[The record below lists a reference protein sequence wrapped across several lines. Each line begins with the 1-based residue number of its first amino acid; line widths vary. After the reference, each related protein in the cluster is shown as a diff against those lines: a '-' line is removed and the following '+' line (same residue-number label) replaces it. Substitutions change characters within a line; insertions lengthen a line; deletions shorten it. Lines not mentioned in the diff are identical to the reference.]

1 MEQKRLPASKK
12 INTESLLGNK
22 KGKSSGG
29 IMVSKMKLIQINSR
43 TVKVE
48 KLLGRENKRL
58 KSEIKK
64 IRVSSE
70 KETRSKKETRLET
83 KDKKDKEKGGKKGM
97 SLPGGGLFDGVKKF
111 INGILIGYVAL
122 RLLPYLPKLLE
133 ILPALVAVGDFL
145 VDGILGLLDGIGSF
159 LNGAYE
165 LRDKTIGFI
174 DKIGG
179 ENAVDAFLQFEG
191 ALDKVLT
198 ALVGVGGIMMLAG
211 DRGGRGGG
219 GGNAG
224 RRGFDKTGRRVSKS
238 AQKKYFEKY
247 GRDKFIER
255 FGKNNLKNL
264 PKSMQRSAGTKLARN
279 AAVRLFGKSG
289 SKVGLKVLKNFISPV
304 VKRIPIIG
312 GLIDFALNFFVF
324 KEPIGRAAF
333 AAIGATIFGALGA
346 TAGTIIPVVGNFV
359 GGALGGLAGDLAGK
373 WLYDTF
379 FDGKKPV
386 DVPSVQGKEEVSA
399 TQSITPYV
407 PSSAVESDEM
417 SLFKRLV
424 LAEAGGEGQLGMAL
438 VARSVLNRTGLIQ
451 TGKAT
456 TGTFLANSATVKG
469 VIMGRGQYQPVS
481 DGSINRE
488 RSAEQLEQAR
498 LAIELA
504 QDPAKLQRM
513 LKSEGLSDS
522 DIGKIISATGF
533 RTGSAF
539 NDPSQNVNVVQY
551 KNHFFNTA
559 GNPGVVVAKANIA
572 KANVDASVPAA
583 NADLSTTSAGSRE
596 QTAGSKL
603 AGELGRYL
611 NAKGLRWGSGVT
623 EHPEHGGVKPVHTA
637 GSYHYKEQG
646 YRAIDIGGWGP
657 KRFKREGQSGTD
669 DQTKI
674 IAGIQEWNKM
684 KGVSPIEFIHEG
696 NDPTYHNDHVHIAY
710 HAGKRLNGKE
720 RMARIL
726 KNEAVLDP
734 DTTKALGPTL
744 VAKLDDASTPEGI
757 MRVLQSAVGVSGFAS
772 YEQGA
777 AQTVVV
783 PMSQMQAP
791 PQMGGSSGGIMP
803 IAIPSA
809 GEDFAEAL
817 AAGQ

>member
-58 KSEIKK
+58 KAEIKK

-346 TAGTIIPVVGNFV
+346 TAGSIIPVVGNFV
-359 GGALGGLAGDLAGK
+359 GGALGGLAGDIAGK

>member
-58 KSEIKK
+58 KAEIKK

-488 RSAEQLEQAR
+488 RTAEELERASI
-498 LAIELA
+498 AIELA
-504 QDPAKLQRM
+504 QDPARLQRM

-572 KANVDASVPAA
+572 QANVDASVPAA
-583 NADLSTTSAGSRE
+583 NADVSTTSAGTRE

>member
-58 KSEIKK
+58 KAEIKK

-744 VAKLDDASTPEGI
+744 LAKLDDASTPEGI

>member
-58 KSEIKK
+58 KAEIKK

>member
-1 MEQKRLPASKK
+1 MEQKLLPASKK

-43 TVKVE
+43 TVKIE

-70 KETRSKKETRLET
+70 KQTRTKRETRLET

-145 VDGILGLLDGIGSF
+145 VDGIIGLLDGIGNF

-179 ENAVDAFLQFEG
+179 AGAVDAFLQFEG

-198 ALVGVGGIMMLAG
+198 ALVGVGGIMMLAS
-211 DRGGRGGG
+211 DKGGKGGG
-219 GGNAG
+219 GKNAG
-224 RRGFDKTGRRVSKS
+224 KRGFDKTGRRVSKS
-238 AQKKYFEKY
+238 AQKRFYERY

-255 FGKNNLKNL
+255 FGRDNLKNL
-264 PKSMQRSAGTKLARN
+264 PKSLQRSAGTKLARN

-289 SKVGLKVLKNFISPV
+289 TKVGLKVLKNFISPI

-312 GLIDFALNFFVF
+312 GLIDFALNYFVF
-324 KEPIGRAAF
+324 KEPLGRAAF
-333 AAIGATIFGALGA
+333 AAIGTTIFGALGA
-346 TAGTIIPVVGNFV
+346 TAGSILPFGGTLV
-359 GGALGGLAGDLAGK
+359 GGALGGLAGDIAGK

-379 FDGKKPV
+379 FSGKKPVDVPSV

-407 PSSAVESDEM
+407 PKSAVDSDELT
-417 SLFKRLV
+417 LFKRLV

-451 TGKAT
+451 TGKASL
-456 TGTFLANSATVKG
+456 GTFLANSATVKG

-488 RSAEQLEQAR
+488 RTAEQFEQASI
-498 LAIELA
+498 AIELA
-504 QDPAKLQRM
+504 QDPARLQRM

-539 NDPSQNVNVVQY
+539 NDPSQNVNVVKF
-551 KNHFFNTA
+551 KNHYFNTA
-559 GNPGVVVAKANIA
+559 GNPGVVVAQANIDTSTSA
-572 KANVDASVPAA
+572 ASV
-583 NADLSTTSAGSRE
+583 NIDTVDGGSRE
-596 QTAGSKL
+596 QSEGTKIAGD
-603 AGELGRYL
+603 LGRFLYKEL
-611 NAKGLRWGSGVT
+611 SSPRDFQAVT
-623 EHPEHGGVKPVHTA
+623 EHPDFGGSFRRSYD
-637 GSYHYKEQG
+637 SYHNYD
-646 YRAIDIGGWGP
+646 RAIDIGAYPHEQP
-657 KRFKREGQSGTD
+657 KILEAIKKFNQ
-669 DQTKI
+669 I
-674 IAGIQEWNKM
+674 N
-684 KGVSPIEFIHEG
+684 GVSPVELLHAG
-696 NDPTYHNDHVHIAY
+696 NDPKGDHDDHVHIAY

-720 RMARIL
+720 RIARIL

-744 VAKLDDASTPEGI
+744 LAKLDDASTPEGI
-757 MRVLQSAVGVSGFAS
+757 MRVLQSAVGVSDFAS

-777 AQTVVV
+777 AQTIVV
-783 PMSQMQAP
+783 PMNQMQAP

>member
-1 MEQKRLPASKK
+1 MEPKLLPASKK
-12 INTESLLGNK
+12 ISTDSFLGNK

-58 KSEIKK
+58 KAEIKK

-145 VDGILGLLDGIGSF
+145 VDGIIGLLDGIGSF

-174 DKIGG
+174 NKIGG
-179 ENAVDAFLQFEG
+179 AGAVDAFLKFEG

-211 DRGGRGGG
+211 DKGSKGGG
-219 GGNAG
+219 GKNAG
-224 RRGFDKTGRRVSKS
+224 KRGFDNTGRRVSKS
-238 AQKKYFEKY
+238 AQKRFYERY

-255 FGKNNLKNL
+255 FGKQNLKNL
-264 PKSMQRSAGTKLARN
+264 PKSIQRSAGTKLARN

-289 SKVGLKVLKNFISPV
+289 SKVGLKVLKNFISPI
-304 VKRIPIIG
+304 VKRIPLIG
-312 GLIDFALNFFVF
+312 GLIDFALNYFVF

-333 AAIGATIFGALGA
+333 AAIGTTIFSALGA
-346 TAGTIIPVVGNFV
+346 TIGTI
-359 GGALGGLAGDLAGK
+359 GGAGVLSPFLGTAGAVLGGIAGDFAGK

-379 FDGKKPV
+379 FSGKKPV
-386 DVPSVQGKEEVSA
+386 DVPGAGDPGAGVQGKEEVSA
-399 TQSITPYV
+399 TQGVTPYV
-407 PSSAVESDEM
+407 PKSAVESDEM

-488 RSAEQLEQAR
+488 RTTEQLEQASI
-498 LAIELA
+498 AIELA
-504 QDPAKLQRM
+504 QDPDRLQRM

-539 NDPSQNVNVVQY
+539 NDPSQNVNVVKF
-551 KNHFFNTA
+551 KNHYFNTA
-559 GNPGVVVAKANIA
+559 GNPGVVVAQANIDTSTSA
-572 KANVDASVPAA
+572 ANVNIDTVSG
-583 NADLSTTSAGSRE
+583 DSRE
-596 QTAGSKL
+596 DSEGSKI
-603 AGELGRYL
+603 AGDLGRFLYKEL
-611 NAKGLRWGSGVT
+611 SSPRDFQAVT
-623 EHPEHGGVKPVHTA
+623 EHPDFGGSFRRPYN
-637 GSYHYKEQG
+637 SYHNYD
-646 YRAIDIGGWGP
+646 RAIDIGVYPHEQP
-657 KRFKREGQSGTD
+657 KILEAIKKFNE
-669 DQTKI
+669 I
-674 IAGIQEWNKM
+674 N
-684 KGVSPIEFIHEG
+684 GVSPAELLHAG
-696 NDPTYHNDHVHIAY
+696 NDPSGGHDDHVHIAY

-744 VAKLDDASTPEGI
+744 LAKLDDASTPEGI
-757 MRVLQSAVGVSGFAS
+757 MRVLQSAVGVSDFAS

-803 IAIPSA
+803 IAVPSA
-809 GEDFAEAL
+809 EEDFAEAL

>member
-1 MEQKRLPASKK
+1 MEQNLLPASKK
-12 INTESLLGNK
+12 ISTESLLGNK

-43 TVKVE
+43 TVKIE

-58 KSEIKK
+58 KSQIKK
-64 IRVSSE
+64 VRVSSE
-70 KETRSKKETRLET
+70 KETRAKKETRLET

-97 SLPGGGLFDGVKKF
+97 GLPGGGLFDGVKKF

-122 RLLPYLPKLLE
+122 KLLPYLPKLLE

-145 VDGILGLLDGIGSF
+145 VDGIIGLLDGVGSF

-179 ENAVDAFLQFEG
+179 QDAVDAFLKFEG

-211 DRGGRGGG
+211 DKAGKSGGGR
-219 GGNAG
+219 NAG
-224 RRGFDKTGRRVSKS
+224 KRGFDNTGRKVSKS
-238 AQKKYFEKY
+238 AQKKFYQKY
-247 GRDKFIER
+247 GRDAFIKR
-255 FGKNNLKNL
+255 FGKENLKNL

-289 SKVGLKVLKNFISPV
+289 SKVGLKVLKNFISPI
-304 VKRIPIIG
+304 VKRIPLIG
-312 GLIDFALNFFVF
+312 GLIDFALNYFVF

-333 AAIGATIFGALGA
+333 AAIGTTIFSALGA
-346 TAGTIIPVVGNFV
+346 TIGTI
-359 GGALGGLAGDLAGK
+359 GGAGVFSPFLGTAGAVLGGIAGDFAGK

-379 FDGKKPV
+379 FKGQKPV

-407 PSSAVESDEM
+407 PKSAVESDEM

-488 RSAEQLEQAR
+488 RTAEELERASI
-498 LAIELA
+498 AIELA

-559 GNPGVVVAKANIA
+559 GNPGVVVAKANI
-572 KANVDASVPAA
+572 DASAPVT
-583 NADLSTTSAGSRE
+583 NADVSTTSAGTRE
-596 QTAGSKL
+596 QTVGSKL

-611 NAKGLRWGSGVT
+611 NSQGLRWGSGVT

-657 KRFKREGQSGTD
+657 KRYRREGQSGTD

-720 RMARIL
+720 RIARIL

-744 VAKLDDASTPEGI
+744 LAKLDDASTPEGI
-757 MRVLQSAVGVSGFAS
+757 MRVLQSAVGVSDFAS

-783 PMSQMQAP
+783 PTSQMQAP

-803 IAIPSA
+803 IAVPSA

>member
-1 MEQKRLPASKK
+1 MYKR
-12 INTESLLGNK
+12 
-22 KGKSSGG
+22 
-29 IMVSKMKLIQINSR
+29 Q
-43 TVKVE
+43 
-48 KLLGRENKRL
+48 
-58 KSEIKK
+58 
-64 IRVSSE
+64 
-70 KETRSKKETRLET
+70 
-83 KDKKDKEKGGKKGM
+83 
-97 SLPGGGLFDGVKKF
+97 
-111 INGILIGYVAL
+111 
-122 RLLPYLPKLLE
+122 
-133 ILPALVAVGDFL
+133 
-145 VDGILGLLDGIGSF
+145 
-159 LNGAYE
+159 
-165 LRDKTIGFI
+165 
-174 DKIGG
+174 
-179 ENAVDAFLQFEG
+179 
-191 ALDKVLT
+191 
-198 ALVGVGGIMMLAG
+198 
-211 DRGGRGGG
+211 
-219 GGNAG
+219 
-224 RRGFDKTGRRVSKS
+224 
-238 AQKKYFEKY
+238 
-247 GRDKFIER
+247 
-255 FGKNNLKNL
+255 
-264 PKSMQRSAGTKLARN
+264 
-279 AAVRLFGKSG
+279 
-289 SKVGLKVLKNFISPV
+289 
-304 VKRIPIIG
+304 
-312 GLIDFALNFFVF
+312 
-324 KEPIGRAAF
+324 
-333 AAIGATIFGALGA
+333 
-346 TAGTIIPVVGNFV
+346 
-359 GGALGGLAGDLAGK
+359 
-373 WLYDTF
+373 
-379 FDGKKPV
+379 
-386 DVPSVQGKEEVSA
+386 
-399 TQSITPYV
+399 
-407 PSSAVESDEM
+407 
-417 SLFKRLV
+417 
-424 LAEAGGEGQLGMAL
+424 
-438 VARSVLNRTGLIQ
+438 
-451 TGKAT
+451 
-456 TGTFLANSATVKG
+456 
-469 VIMGRGQYQPVS
+469 GQYQPVS

-488 RSAEQLEQAR
+488 RTAEELERASI
-498 LAIELA
+498 AIELA

-572 KANVDASVPAA
+572 QANVDASVPAA
-583 NADLSTTSAGSRE
+583 NADVSTTSAGSRE

-657 KRFKREGQSGTD
+657 KRYKREGQSGTD

-696 NDPTYHNDHVHIAY
+696 NDPTYHNDHVHVAY

-744 VAKLDDASTPEGI
+744 LAKLDDASTPEGI
-757 MRVLQSAVGVSGFAS
+757 QRVLQSAVGVSDFAS

-777 AQTVVV
+777 AQTIVV
-783 PMSQMQAP
+783 PMNQMQAP
-791 PQMGGSSGGIMP
+791 PQMGRSSGGIMP

>member
-1 MEQKRLPASKK
+1 MEQKLLPASKK

-43 TVKVE
+43 TVKIE

-64 IRVSSE
+64 VRVSSE

-83 KDKKDKEKGGKKGM
+83 KDKKDKKKGGKKGM
-97 SLPGGGLFDGVKKF
+97 SLPGGGLFDGVKNF

-145 VDGILGLLDGIGSF
+145 VDGIIGLLDGIGSF

-179 ENAVDAFLQFEG
+179 AGAVDAFLQFEG

-211 DRGGRGGG
+211 DKGSKGGG
-219 GGNAG
+219 GKNAG
-224 RRGFDKTGRRVSKS
+224 KRGFDKTGRRVSKS
-238 AQKKYFEKY
+238 AQKRFYERY

-255 FGKNNLKNL
+255 FGKDNLKNL

-289 SKVGLKVLKNFISPV
+289 SKVGLKVLKNFISPI

-324 KEPIGRAAF
+324 KEPLGRSAF

-346 TAGTIIPVVGNFV
+346 TAGSIIPVVGNFV
-359 GGALGGLAGDLAGK
+359 GGALGGLAGDIAGK

-488 RSAEQLEQAR
+488 RTAEQLEKAR

-559 GNPGVVVAKANIA
+559 GNPGVVVAKATIA

-657 KRFKREGQSGTD
+657 KRYRREGQSGTD

-696 NDPTYHNDHVHIAY
+696 NDPTYHNDHVHVAY

-744 VAKLDDASTPEGI
+744 LAKLDDASTPEGI
-757 MRVLQSAVGVSGFAS
+757 QRVLQSAVGVSDFAS

-777 AQTVVV
+777 AQTIVV
-783 PMSQMQAP
+783 PMNQMQAP

-809 GEDFAEAL
+809 EEDFAEAL

>member
-1 MEQKRLPASKK
+1 MEPKLLPASKK

-43 TVKVE
+43 TVKIE

-58 KSEIKK
+58 KAEIKK

-122 RLLPYLPKLLE
+122 KLLPFLPKLLE
-133 ILPALVAVGDFL
+133 ILPVLVKVGDFL
-145 VDGILGLLDGIGSF
+145 VDGILGLLDGFGTF

-165 LRDKTIGFI
+165 LRDKTIGFL
-174 DKIGG
+174 KQVGG
-179 ENAVDAFLQFEG
+179 DGAVKAFEQFEG
-191 ALDKVLT
+191 ALDKVLM
-198 ALVGVGGIMMLAG
+198 ALIGVGAIMTFSGSNQGGRNATRRG
-211 DRGGRGGG
+211 RNATRRGGS
-219 GGNAG
+219 AG
-224 RRGFDKTGRRVSKS
+224 RRV
-238 AQKKYFEKY
+238 A
-247 GRDKFIER
+247 
-255 FGKNNLKNL
+255 
-264 PKSMQRSAGTKLARN
+264 PAQRSAGTKLARN
-279 AAVRLFGKSG
+279 AAVRLFGKRG
-289 SKVGLKVLKNFISPV
+289 TRAGLKLLKKFISPV

-312 GLIDFALNFFVF
+312 GIIDFALNYFVF
-324 KEPIGRAAF
+324 KEPLGKAAF
-333 AAIGATIFGALGA
+333 KAAGATAFGALG
-346 TAGTIIPVVGNFV
+346 
-359 GGALGGLAGDLAGK
+359 GALGSVVPGFGTAVGFIAGGTIGDWLGGL
-373 WLYDTF
+373 LYDTF
-379 FDGKKPV
+379 FKDQKPV
-386 DVPSVQGKEEVSA
+386 DISDVAGKEEVSA
-399 TQSITPYV
+399 TQGITPYV

-417 SLFKRLV
+417 GLFKRLV

-488 RSAEQLEQAR
+488 RTAEELERASI
-498 LAIELA
+498 AIELA
-504 QDPAKLQRM
+504 QDPARLQRM

-539 NDPSQNVNVVQY
+539 NDPSQNVNVVKF
-551 KNHFFNTA
+551 KNHYFNTA
-559 GNPGVVVAKANIA
+559 GNPGVVVAQANIDA
-572 KANVDASVPAA
+572 TANVDISTVSRDSR
-583 NADLSTTSAGSRE
+583 ADSE
-596 QTAGSKL
+596 GSKI
-603 AGELGRYL
+603 AGDLGRFLYKEL
-611 NAKGLRWGSGVT
+611 SSPRDFQAVT
-623 EHPEHGGVKPVHTA
+623 EHPDFGGSFRRSYN
-637 GSYHYKEQG
+637 SYHNYD
-646 YRAIDIGGWGP
+646 RAIDIGVYPHEQP
-657 KRFKREGQSGTD
+657 KILEAIKKFNQ
-669 DQTKI
+669 I
-674 IAGIQEWNKM
+674 N
-684 KGVSPIEFIHEG
+684 GVSPVELLHAG
-696 NDPTYHNDHVHIAY
+696 NDPSGGHDDHVHIAY

-744 VAKLDDASTPEGI
+744 LAKLDDASTPEGV

-777 AQTVVV
+777 AQTIVV
-783 PMSQMQAP
+783 PITQMQAP
-791 PQMGGSSGGIMP
+791 QQMGGSSGGIMP

-809 GEDFAEAL
+809 EEDFAEAL